1 MNLEMKGDFG
11 VVGLEFL
18 HDKQDRRINLQNN
31 LMATN
36 DEVVFVRLLQHR
48 YPQKIAREIDGHRL
62 VCKKQKRKKRFQRK
76 LKNPKNE
83 SNDKSSLINWVCRK

>member
-18 HDKQDRRINLQNN
+18 HDKQDRRIGLQNN
-31 LMATN
+31 LLAAN

-48 YPQKIAREIDGHRL
+48 YPQKIMLEIDVHRL
-62 VCKKQKRKKRFQRK
+62 VYEKHNERKGLRE
-76 LKNPKNE
+76 N
-83 SNDKSSLINWVCRK
+83 